1 MADNYLEKKMEQ
13 FKQHGA
19 GQAVKGKG
27 SLSALLQKNRSTRG
41 FDSSFIVRDDQLRRI
56 IGVNCKVA
64 SARNSQPLR
73 FRAVASA
80 EAYKVLPYIRMG
92 SALSEL
98 NLPLPGTEPN
108 AFIVVCSIVEPR
120 PSTYIDLG
128 ISVQS
133 MLLQAVEIG
142 LNGLC
147 IMSFDKEK
155 IKESLDLPFE
165 PLMVLALGK
174 SAENISIVDIRD
186 GESHEYYRAD
196 GVHYVPKV
204 VLDDLIIK

>member
-80 EAYKVLPYIRMG
+80 EACR
-92 SALSEL
+92 S
-98 NLPLPGTEPN
+98 
-108 AFIVVCSIVEPR
+108 
-120 PSTYIDLG
+120 
-128 ISVQS
+128 
-133 MLLQAVEIG
+133 
-142 LNGLC
+142 
-147 IMSFDKEK
+147 
-155 IKESLDLPFE
+155 
-165 PLMVLALGK
+165 
-174 SAENISIVDIRD
+174 
-186 GESHEYYRAD
+186 
-196 GVHYVPKV
+196 
-204 VLDDLIIK
+204 